1 MRLSLTNLACLLS
14 VLTVLGCYS
23 VTASAT
29 TDISALQFDN
39 YSVAEGL
46 TQSTVIDIIEDKH
59 GFIWVATGDGLN
71 RFDGYEFKQYHHS
84 PGATNSLPDKI
95 VRKLFID
102 SKERLWIGTDKGLA
116 RYNQEKDDFTRFDNG
131 NTELTNS
138 FIGAISET
146 EDGELWIANKQH
158 LYRYNEQKNDFAVIT
173 LAGKSVFPETTLIHH
188 ESDFIWIG
196 SYGQGI
202 WVYDKSSKNL
212 HSLKEN
218 NPWGLNIP
226 SDILHDLKIINGQY
240 WLATEQGL
248 YVVNQELNLLRILDK
263 RSSPSIAGDTV
274 RSIST
279 EANGDIWIGTTE
291 GLSILNP
298 TTMAILTIDQRN
310 DALVSLKSRYIFKL
324 FTDRNDTLWLG
335 SYTGGL
341 HRFNENAAFIK
352 HYEAIPHSNISLSGN
367 MVWALSESGDGNI
380 WIATQTDGLNHF
392 NPQTGEFSH
401 YLQDFPHFIWDMSI
415 DDKDRAW
422 LATMDGVY
430 VYQLVKNAP
439 PVRLTQLLP
448 SEAVENISLAAGKA
462 WLSTTGKMTS
472 IDLED
477 FSISHTQVANSEG
490 QLVKPTIVDSNKN
503 LWMISGGKLSLYNL
517 DTQQFNHLLVQPEQQ
532 PSPFLNANAVIEGE
546 KFFWI
551 SSLKNGL
558 YKLDKSTYQPV
569 QHFSKANGLSDNV
582 VLTMLLDKQYLWVA
596 TFKGIDQISLNDGKI
611 VRHITRAQLDY
622 NELNESA
629 GLITKNG
636 SILFGGTNGF
646 HVFRPERLTNSAVA
660 LSMKP
665 TITGLQLLNQ
675 RVTLNDIGSPLDKPI
690 HLTNA
695 LTLENDAS
703 PFSFEFAQIN
713 PINPGSIN
721 YRYQMQGLSD
731 QWLEADSRI
740 RQASFTNLGFG
751 DYVFKVQ
758 ARELDGP
765 WSDAAAL
772 KIHIKSPIWLHRYAL
787 IIYALLGF
795 LLLSYWYNQYQH
807 RKNTQKRVQ
816 DSEERLK
823 LTLWSSGDELW
834 DWDIPKEEVFRSN
847 IWGIMDFPQ
856 DNQRVV
862 TELPSNIHPAD
873 ISRVREVLSEHLQG
887 HSEFYETTYRVKN
900 FSGKWMWLLDRG
912 KVVTWSADKKP
923 LRMTGTLK
931 NISHLK
937 EAEEQLRL
945 FKRSIETISDGVFI
959 TDTSF
964 RIVSVNQA
972 YCHHTGESKQK
983 ALASYL
989 NFEQYPPAFT
999 EEVRKALKQ
1008 KGNWSGEVESVRHGN
1023 DRYEIDLNIDAI
1035 QDETGS
1041 VSHFVGVFSDITSRK
1056 QTEKELLQLANTDT
1070 LTGLPNR
1077 SFFQASHQNLIRRT
1091 TSHALICMDMDNF
1104 KKINDSMGHQTGDL
1118 LIKQIAARLQ
1128 KITGTSSTCYRL
1140 GGDEFSILI
1149 ENTTDVHRITHLAQS
1164 ILDDMARSFVINR
1177 QEFVLGASLGIAFY
1191 PEDGK
1196 TPQELLKNADTAM
1209 YFAKNAGGNKYQF
1222 FSGEMNQNAVR
1233 QLQIENLIRHGIK
1246 EDLFTVYYQPKVDIA
1261 SGQLISMEALVR
1273 FEHPEKGIVS
1283 PDQFIPLAEETGQ
1296 IIDIGEIVL
1305 RKACE
1310 QTQQW
1315 VKKGLFTGRVAIN
1328 ISARQFELP
1337 DLDRR
1342 IEQILKE
1349 TGLSALHLECEITEG
1364 TLMQHPEQ
1372 SLQLMQRLR
1381 EMGIHLAL
1389 DDFGTGYSSLAYLK
1403 RFPLNT
1409 LKIDKAFIDDIATS
1423 SVDRH
1428 MTSAIITIAH
1438 NLGLKVVAEGVEE
1451 EQQLSILR
1459 RYECE
1464 MLQGYLYSKPLS
1476 AERFTRL
1483 LVENRHLS
1491 KLIKQQNL

>member
-1 MRLSLTNLACLLS
+1 MS
-14 VLTVLGCYS
+14 VLTLLGCYPL
-23 VTASAT
+23 TAAAT

-39 YSVAEGL
+39 YSVAQGL
-46 TQSTVIDIIEDKH
+46 TQSTVIDIVEDKQ
-59 GFIWVATGDGLN
+59 GFIWIATADGLN
-71 RFDGYEFKQYHHS
+71 RFDGYEFKQYHHNPEDPS
-84 PGATNSLPDKI
+84 SLPGKF
-95 VRKLFID
+95 VRQLYID
-102 SKERLWIGTDKGLA
+102 SRDRLWIGTDNGLA
-116 RYNQEKDDFTRFDNG
+116 KYHPDSESFRRYTKDNSSLLGDKIWTITEKSDQALWVADESHIYEYQQQSD
-131 NTELTNS
+131 S
-138 FIGAISET
+138 FNIVS
-146 EDGELWIANKQH
+146 
-158 LYRYNEQKNDFAVIT
+158 
-173 LAGKSVFPETTLIHH
+173 LAGNQTFPETTIIKEELNLL
-188 ESDFIWIG
+188 FLG
-196 SYGQGI
+196 SYGHGI
-202 WVYDKSSKNL
+202 RILDKNTNDL
-212 HSLKEN
+212 YALDGN
-218 NPWGLNIP
+218 NPWGLKLAATALFDVLEIE
-226 SDILHDLKIINGQY
+226 DHL
-240 WLATEQGL
+240 WLATELG
-248 YVVNQELNLLRILDK
+248 VFVLDDK
-263 RSSPSIAGDTV
+263 LQLVKSLSPQSTPSLPGYTV
-274 RSIST
+274 RT
-279 EANGDIWIGTTE
+279 LAQGQNGHIWIGTTE
-291 GLSILNP
+291 GLTILDPEKN
-298 TTMAILTIDQRN
+298 TSLTIGQNN
-310 DALVSLKSRYIFKL
+310 DALVSLRSRFIFKL
-324 FTDRNDTLWLG
+324 FVDSKGSIWLG
-335 SYTGGL
+335 SYSGGL

-352 HYEAIPHSNISLSGN
+352 HYEAIPHSNISLSDN
-367 MVWALSESGDGNI
+367 MVWALSESADGNV
-380 WIATQTDGLNHF
+380 WIATQFGGLNLF
-392 NPQTGEFSH
+392 NPNTGEFTY
-401 YLQDFPHFIWDMSI
+401 YLQDFPHSIWDLAI
-415 DDKDRAW
+415 DHKNRIW
-422 LATMDGVY
+422 LATKVGLFVY
-430 VYQLVKNAP
+430 SIEENTSVQLRQHLLKGQLVEN
-439 PVRLTQLLP
+439 VRLT
-448 SEAVENISLAAGKA
+448 SESAWIS
-462 WLSTTGKMTS
+462 STEELISVDISDYS
-472 IDLED
+472 IEK
-477 FSISHTQVANSEG
+477 IAIPNKQG
-490 QLVKPTIVDSNKN
+490 QQIKPNIVDSDRNV
-503 LWMISGGKLSLYNL
+503 WVITSDGITLYNL
-517 DTQQFNHLLVQPEQQ
+517 ETKQFNQLIFQSDEGT
-532 PSPFLNANAVIEGE
+532 SPFSDANEVVEG
-546 KFFWI
+546 KNYFWI
-551 SSLKNGL
+551 SSLKHGL
-558 YKLDKSTYQPV
+558 YKLDKETYQPV
-569 QHFSKANGLSDNV
+569 QHYNKSMGLSDNV
-582 VLTMLLDKQYLWVA
+582 VLTMLLDKQYLWAA
-596 TFKGIDQISLNDGKI
+596 TFKGIDQISLSNGKI
-611 VRHITRAQLDY
+611 VRHISRAQLDY

-629 GLITKNG
+629 GLITRNG
-636 SILFGGTNGF
+636 NILFGGMNGF
-646 HVFRPERLTNSAVA
+646 HVFRPERLSDSTQASE
-660 LSMKP
+660 LQP
-665 TITGLQLLNQ
+665 TITELQILNQ
-675 RVTLNDIGSPLDKPI
+675 QVGLNDIGSPLQKPI
-690 HLTNA
+690 HLTRS
-695 LTLENDAS
+695 LTLENKAS

-713 PINPGSIN
+713 PVNPSSIN

-731 QWLEADSRI
+731 QWLEADNRI

-751 DYVFKVQ
+751 DYIFKVQ
-758 ARELDGP
+758 ARELDGI
-765 WSDAAAL
+765 WSEAATL
-772 KIHIKSPIWLHRYAL
+772 KIHIKSPLWLHRYAL
-787 IIYALLGF
+787 IIYALCGF
-795 LLLSYWYNQYQH
+795 LILSYWYNQYQH

-834 DWDIPKEEVFRSN
+834 DWDIPNGEVFRSN
-847 IWGIMDFPQ
+847 IWGIIDFPQ
-856 DNQRVV
+856 DNHRVV
-862 TELPSNIHPAD
+862 TELASNIHCSD
-873 ISRVREVLSEHLQG
+873 ITRVREILNEHLQG
-887 HSEFYETTYRVKN
+887 QTEFYETTYRVKN
-900 FSGKWMWLLDRG
+900 FSGKWVWLLDRG
-912 KVVTWSADKKP
+912 KVVTWSTDKKP

-964 RIVSVNQA
+964 KIVSVNQA
-972 YCHHTGESKQK
+972 YCHHTGETKQQ

-989 NFEQYPPAFT
+989 SFDQYPPAFT

-1008 KGNWSGEVESVRHGN
+1008 KGNWSGEIESTRHGH

-1035 QDETGS
+1035 HDENGN
-1041 VSHFVGVFSDITSRK
+1041 VGHFVGVFSDITSRK

-1091 TSHALICMDMDNF
+1091 TSHALLCMDMDNF

-1246 EDLFTVYYQPKVDIA
+1246 EDLFSVFYQPKVDIA
-1261 SGQLISMEALVR
+1261 SGQLVSMEALVR

-1310 QTQQW
+1310 QTQEW

-1342 IEQILKE
+1342 IEQVLKE

-1364 TLMQHPEQ
+1364 TLMQQPEQ

-1464 MLQGYLYSKPLS
+1464 MLQGYLYSKPLN

>member
-1 MRLSLTNLACLLS
+1 M
-14 VLTVLGCYS
+14 LGCYPL
-23 VTASAT
+23 TAAAT

-46 TQSTVIDIIEDKH
+46 TQSTVIDIIEDKQ
-59 GFIWVATGDGLN
+59 GFIWVATADGLN
-71 RFDGYEFKQYHHS
+71 RFDGYKFKQYHHN
-84 PGATNSLPDKI
+84 PGDKNSLPTKI

-102 SKERLWIGTDKGLA
+102 THQQLWVGTDKGLA
-116 RYNQEKDDFTRFDNG
+116 RFNPDRDNFTRYDSS
-131 NTELTNS
+131 NTVFS
-138 FIGAISET
+138 SDFIGSIT
-146 EDGELWIANKQH
+146 ENDSGELWVANKQH
-158 LYRYNEQKNDFAVIT
+158 IYRYNRQEDSFESVILAEQT
-173 LAGKSVFPETTLIHH
+173 LFPETTVMLH
-188 ESDFIWIG
+188 EDNYVWLG
-196 SYGQGI
+196 SHGQGI
-202 WVYDKSSKNL
+202 RIYDKQEDKL
-212 HSLKEN
+212 YSLNEE
-218 NPWGLNIP
+218 NPWGLII
-226 SDILHDLKIINGQY
+226 SVDILHDVKIINDDY
-240 WLATEQGL
+240 WLATEKGVFVL
-248 YVVNQELNLLRILDK
+248 DQELNLKKTLNK
-263 RSSPSIAGDTV
+263 RSTPAIAGDTI
-274 RSIST
+274 RSLVQ
-279 EANGDIWIGTTE
+279 EDNGHVWIGTSE
-291 GLSILNP
+291 GLSILDLD
-298 TTMAILTIDQRN
+298 TLEVLTIDKRN
-310 DALVSLKSRYIFKL
+310 DALVSLKSQYILKL
-324 FTDRNDTLWLG
+324 YFDSNKSLWLG

-352 HYEAIPHSNISLSGN
+352 HYEAIPHSNISLSDN
-367 MVWALSESGDGNI
+367 MVWALSESSDGSI
-380 WIATQTDGLNHF
+380 WIATQFGGLNLF

-401 YLQDFPHFIWDMSI
+401 FLKDFPHSIWDMSI
-415 DDKDRAW
+415 DDKDRIW
-422 LATMDGVY
+422 LATIDGVF
-430 VYQLVKNAP
+430 VYQLAKDNAP
-439 PVRLTQLLP
+439 VQVNHLLAG
-448 SEAVENISLAAGKA
+448 ELIENISLAANKA
-462 WLSTTGKMTS
+462 WLSSAGTVTS
-472 IDLED
+472 ISLGGFQVER
-477 FSISHTQVANSEG
+477 IPVANSKG
-490 QLVKPTIVDSNKN
+490 QLVKPDIVDSKGNVWLISNSNISLFN
-503 LWMISGGKLSLYNL
+503 LE
-517 DTQQFNHLLVQPEQQ
+517 TQQFNHLLTQSVQDS
-532 PSPFLNANAVIEGE
+532 SPFSNANSVVEGE
-546 KFFWI
+546 QYFWV

-558 YKLDKSTYQPV
+558 YKLDKETYQPV
-569 QHFSKANGLSDNV
+569 QHFNKTNGLSDNV
-582 VLTMLLDKQYLWVA
+582 VLTMLLDKEYIWVA
-596 TFKGIDQISLNDGKI
+596 TFQGIDQIALSSGKI
-611 VRHITRAQLDY
+611 VRHISREQLDY

-629 GLITKNG
+629 GLITKTGNV
-636 SILFGGTNGF
+636 LFGGTSGF
-646 HVFRPERLTNSAVA
+646 HVLRPERLSDSVKATA
-660 LSMKP
+660 LKP
-665 TITGLQLLNQ
+665 TITELQILNQ
-675 RVTLNDIGSPLDKPI
+675 KVGINDIGSPLDKPI
-690 HLTNA
+690 HRTTE
-695 LTLENDAS
+695 LTLENNAS
-703 PFSFEFAQIN
+703 PFSFGFAQVN
-713 PINPGSIN
+713 PVNSNSIN

-731 QWLEADSRI
+731 QWLEADNRI

-765 WSDAAAL
+765 WSEATTL
-772 KIHIKSPIWLHRYAL
+772 KIHIKSPLWLHRYAL
-787 IIYALLGF
+787 IIYALFGF
-795 LLLSYWYNQYQH
+795 LVLSYWYNQYQH

-834 DWDIPKEEVFRSN
+834 DWDIPNGEVFRSN

-856 DNQRVV
+856 DNQRVA
-862 TELPSNIHPAD
+862 TELPSNIHPSD
-873 ISRVREVLSEHLQG
+873 ISRVRETLAEHLQG
-887 HSEFYETTYRVKN
+887 QSEFYEITYRVKN
-900 FSGKWMWLLDRG
+900 FSGKWVWLLDRG

-959 TDTSF
+959 IDTSF

-972 YCHHTGESKQK
+972 YCHHTGETKQK

-1008 KGNWSGEVESVRHGN
+1008 KGNWSGEIESTRHGN
-1023 DRYEIDLNIDAI
+1023 ERYEIDLNIDAI
-1035 QDETGS
+1035 HDENGN

-1118 LIKQIAARLQ
+1118 LIKQIANRLQ

-1246 EDLFTVYYQPKVDIA
+1246 EDLFSVYYQPKVDIA
-1261 SGQLISMEALVR
+1261 SGQLVSMEALVR

-1296 IIDIGEIVL
+1296 IIDIGDIVL

-1310 QTQQW
+1310 QTQEW

-1342 IEQILKE
+1342 IEQVLKQ

-1483 LVENRHLS
+1483 LIENRHLS

>member
-1 MRLSLTNLACLLS
+1 M
-14 VLTVLGCYS
+14 LGCYPL
-23 VTASAT
+23 TAAAT

-46 TQSTVIDIIEDKH
+46 TQSTVIDIIEDKQ
-59 GFIWVATGDGLN
+59 GFIWVATADGLN
-71 RFDGYEFKQYHHS
+71 RFDGYKFKQYRHNPDDPS
-84 PGATNSLPDKI
+84 SLPNKF

-102 SKERLWIGTDKGLA
+102 QKERLWVGTEKGLA
-116 RYNQEKDDFTRFDNG
+116 RYSPDSDNFRRYTSQNSNLKG
-131 NTELTNS
+131 GKIWTITET
-138 FIGAISET
+138 SEQT
-146 EDGELWIANKQH
+146 LWITDESH
-158 LYRYNEQKNDFAVIT
+158 IYEYHEQSDNFSIVN
-173 LAGKSVFPETTLIHH
+173 LAGTEHFPEITVVKEEHNRLLL
-188 ESDFIWIG
+188 G
-196 SYGQGI
+196 SYGHGI
-202 WVYDKSSKNL
+202 RILDQIDNKLYELNGD
-212 HSLKEN
+212 
-218 NPWGLNIP
+218 NPWELVIP
-226 SDILHDLKIINGQY
+226 ARTLLDVLKVDNQL
-240 WLATEQGL
+240 WLATEQG
-248 YVVNQELNLLRILDK
+248 VFVLDK
-263 RSSPSIAGDTV
+263 NLKLVKSLSPLSSPSLPGYTV
-274 RSIST
+274 RT
-279 EANGDIWIGTTE
+279 LAQGQNGDIWIGTTE
-291 GLSILNP
+291 GLSILTPDTNNS
-298 TTMAILTIDQRN
+298 LTIGQNN
-310 DALVSLKSRYIFKL
+310 DALVSLRSRYIFRL
-324 FTDRNDTLWLG
+324 FVDSKGSLWLG
-335 SYTGGL
+335 SYSGGL

-352 HYEAIPHSNISLSGN
+352 HYESIPQSNIALSDN

-380 WIATQTDGLNHF
+380 WIATQFGGLNLF
-392 NPQTGEFSH
+392 DPNTGEFTHFLKDFSH
-401 YLQDFPHFIWDMSI
+401 SIWDMSI
-415 DDKDRAW
+415 DEKDRIW
-422 LATMDGVY
+422 LATIDGVF
-430 VYQLVKNAP
+430 VYQLAKDKAPVQVKH
-439 PVRLTQLLP
+439 LLAG
-448 SEAVENISLAAGKA
+448 ELIENINLAANKA
-462 WLSTTGKMTS
+462 WLSSAGTVTS
-472 IDLED
+472 ISLED
-477 FSISHTQVANSEG
+477 FEVERVQVANSKG
-490 QLVKPTIVDSNKN
+490 QLVKPDIVDSKGNVWLISNSNISLFN
-503 LWMISGGKLSLYNL
+503 LE
-517 DTQQFNHLLVQPEQQ
+517 TQQFNHLLTQSVQDS
-532 PSPFLNANAVIEGE
+532 SPFSNANSVIEGDNY
-546 KFFWI
+546 FWV
-551 SSLKNGL
+551 SSLKSGL
-558 YKLDKSTYQPV
+558 YKLDKETYQPV
-569 QHFSKANGLSDNV
+569 QHFNKDNGLSDNV
-582 VLTMLLDKQYLWVA
+582 VLTMLLDKEYLWVA
-596 TFKGIDQISLNDGKI
+596 TFRGIDQIALRDGKI
-611 VRHITRAQLDY
+611 VRHISRAQLDY

-629 GLITKNG
+629 GLITRNG
-636 SILFGGTNGF
+636 NILFGGTNGF
-646 HVFRPERLTNSAVA
+646 HVFRPERLSDSVKATD
-660 LSMKP
+660 LKP
-665 TITGLQLLNQ
+665 TITELQILNQ
-675 RVTLNDIGSPLDKPI
+675 QVGLNDIGSPLDKPI
-690 HLTNA
+690 HRTTE
-695 LTLENDAS
+695 LTLENNAS
-703 PFSFEFAQIN
+703 PFSFGFARIN
-713 PINPGSIN
+713 PVNANSIN

-731 QWLEADSRI
+731 QWLEADNRI

-765 WSDAAAL
+765 WSEATAL
-772 KIHIKSPIWLHRYAL
+772 KIRIKSPLWLHRYAL
-787 IIYALLGF
+787 IIYALCGF
-795 LLLSYWYNQYQH
+795 LILSYWYNQYQH
-807 RKNTQKRVQ
+807 RRNSQKRVQ

-834 DWDIPKEEVFRSN
+834 DWDIPKGEVFRSN

-862 TELPSNIHPAD
+862 TELPSNIHPSD
-873 ISRVREVLSEHLQG
+873 ISRVRETLAEHLQG
-887 HSEFYETTYRVKN
+887 QSEFYEITYRVKN
-900 FSGKWMWLLDRG
+900 FSGKWVWLLDRG

-972 YCHHTGESKQK
+972 YCHHTGETKQK

-1008 KGNWSGEVESVRHGN
+1008 KGNWSGEIESTRHGN
-1023 DRYEIDLNIDAI
+1023 ERYEIDLNIDAI
-1035 QDETGS
+1035 HDENGN

-1118 LIKQIAARLQ
+1118 LIKQIANRLQ

-1246 EDLFTVYYQPKVDIA
+1246 EDLFSVYYQPKVDIA
-1261 SGQLISMEALVR
+1261 SGQLVSMEALVR

-1296 IIDIGEIVL
+1296 IIDIGDIVL

-1310 QTQQW
+1310 QTQEW

-1342 IEQILKE
+1342 IEQVLKE

-1409 LKIDKAFIDDIATS
+1409 LKIDKAFIDEIATS

-1483 LVENRHLS
+1483 LIENRHLS